1 MSLTNR
7 QREALAIIRDF
18 ITNHGYP
25 PTLQELAGL
34 MGMKAKSAAHRM
46 VGILVEKGYLEK
58 TPVKARAIRLTHR
71 SA

>member
-1 MSLTNR
+1 MTLTNR

-18 ITNHGYP
+18 ITEHGYP

-34 MGMKAKSAAHRM
+34 MGMRAKSAAHRM
-46 VGILVEKGYLEK
+46 VETLVEKGYLEK
-58 TPVKARAIRLTHR
+58 DPRRARAIRLTHR

>member
-1 MSLTNR
+1 MTKR

-18 ITNHGYP
+18 ITEHGYP

-46 VGILVEKGYLEK
+46 VGILVEEGHLEK
-58 TPVKARAIRLTHR
+58 DALKARAIRLVVP
-71 SA
+71 